1 MNRSSIEWTD
11 YTWNPV
17 TGCKHGCIYCYARRL
32 AEGRLKGRFGYDNGF
47 EPTLHRNRLVE
58 PYNVRKP
65 SRIFVSSMGDL
76 MGEWVPTNWIQL
88 LMPTI
93 WNNPQ
98 HTFQLLTK
106 NPRRYSDFKWPP
118 NVWFGTSIDGN
129 GSSIDRLQELREVE
143 LNWGDAIRYVSFEP
157 LLADIA
163 SQPEFDLEGIDWIII
178 GSQTGPQAR
187 QPDKLWYARIIRRA
201 VRHRIPLFIKDNL
214 EWPDGWTFE
223 RPQNF
228 PRILHNNGVGSRAR
242 EHPTY
247 QELHFDTDKNSNAHK
262 KFVPKHSNPKKKP
275 ESHTKGEGES
285 NE

>member
-17 TGCKHGCIYCYARRL
+17 TGCKHGCTYCYARRL

-47 EPTLHRNRLVE
+47 EPTLHWKRLAE
-58 PYNVRKP
+58 PYDVRKP

-76 MGEWVPTNWIQL
+76 MGEWVPTNWVQH

-129 GSSIDRLQELREVE
+129 GSSIERLQELREAD

-187 QPDKLWYARIIRRA
+187 QPDKLWYARIIRKA

-214 EWPDGWTFE
+214 EWPDSWTFE
-223 RPQNF
+223 RPQKF
-228 PRILHNNGVGSRAR
+228 PRIDEVVRG
-242 EHPTY
+242 
-247 QELHFDTDKNSNAHK
+247 
-262 KFVPKHSNPKKKP
+262 
-275 ESHTKGEGES
+275 
-285 NE
+285 